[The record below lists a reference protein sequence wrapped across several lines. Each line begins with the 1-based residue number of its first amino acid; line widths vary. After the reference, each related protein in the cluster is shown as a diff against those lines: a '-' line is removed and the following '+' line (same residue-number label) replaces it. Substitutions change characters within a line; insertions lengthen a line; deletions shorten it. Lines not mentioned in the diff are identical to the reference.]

1 MLGLGFLL
9 VVSLSYGISFFRVFF
24 VVVLFVSFSLFPVFV
39 VSFAVRLGYLLVLFV
54 WQGFLLFAGV
64 LLRRVGGFC
73 WVSSRGFCFV
83 PVVGVPVV
91 FLGLL
96 PFQFLGFLLVYRESH
111 ARFCSLVS
119 FCSMSICV
127 PRFQVCFVSWD
138 VVGMC
143 RGTTPWGCVCISRC
157 CISVIRVL

>member
-1 MLGLGFLL
+1 ML
-9 VVSLSYGISFFRVFF
+9 VVSLSCGISFFRVFF

-39 VSFAVRLGYLLVLFV
+39 VSFAVCLGYLLVLFV

-91 FLGLL
+91 FFGIVA
-96 PFQFLGFLLVYRESH
+96 FSVS
-111 ARFCSLVS
+111 RFSAGIYGKS
-119 FCSMSICV
+119 
-127 PRFQVCFVSWD
+127 
-138 VVGMC
+138 
-143 RGTTPWGCVCISRC
+143 
-157 CISVIRVL
+157 